1 MPSTYTQHAVGK
13 SADPRGAEN
22 PLDTVARSLAHT
34 VLVRLKCLKSLDN
47 SPNTGYRF
55 LIVNVGSHIG
65 QYRILRKIGA
75 GGMGTVYLGEHILLG
90 RKAAIKTLLP
100 SLSVHQEIVER
111 FFTEARATSAITD
124 HGVVQIFD
132 FGYHV
137 DGTAYIVMELLEGES
152 LQQRIDRLGKLA
164 PSEALRIARQ
174 VSGSLAAAHAC
185 EIIHRDL
192 KPENIYLIADG
203 EAQGGERTKILDFGI
218 CKLGTDNGDAS
229 LTQSGTTMG
238 TPVYMSPEQCRG
250 AGKVDCRSDI
260 YALGCVLFHMVAGRP
275 PFECEG
281 AGEFIVAHLQED
293 PPSPSVFV
301 DDLPELVD
309 GLILRCLEKSAD
321 DRFQTMTELQH
332 ALEYVLARISAT
344 NIAIP
349 VVPPVMPIAAGY
361 RSSYDLNIGTA
372 MPPRAYASP
381 GGEPHM
387 RGTETSKQPK
397 RRKASSSKLRAKDA
411 TPPPR
416 SARGSQPQAVQT
428 SAGTPKSV
436 RAASAGGG
444 KPPSR
449 PGTEAIQSG
458 GEWFV
463 DSNPR
468 LSTPNIAI
476 DDDLD
481 NPHVTRLRPR
491 KKTAVAIVLFGLA
504 TALIATWVMTR
515 GDDAV
520 ASSEPI
526 ETAPIGAPITAPVVA
541 EPGPAKTVADERVAA
556 APIAV
561 EPVAAI
567 EPLAADPVAVAP
579 ATPTLDHKDA
589 AAASKAA
596 AKTAAN
602 AATPTKN
609 VRAKA
614 KPQKRPA
621 SRPSITTSK
630 PKATDAA
637 TVPAEDLYDTR

>member
-1 MPSTYTQHAVGK
+1 M
-13 SADPRGAEN
+13 
-22 PLDTVARSLAHT
+22 
-34 VLVRLKCLKSLDN
+34 
-47 SPNTGYRF
+47 
-55 LIVNVGSHIG
+55 NVGSHIG

-100 SLSVHQEIVER
+100 SLSVHPEIVER

-152 LQQRIDRLGKLA
+152 LQTRIDRLGKLA
-164 PSEALRIARQ
+164 ASEALRIARQ

-203 EAQGGERTKILDFGI
+203 EAQSGERTKILDFGI
-218 CKLGTDNGDAS
+218 CKLGTESGDAS

-250 AGKVDCRSDI
+250 AGKVDPRSDV

-275 PFECEG
+275 PFEREG
-281 AGEFIVAHLQED
+281 AGEFIVAHLQEE
-293 PPSPSVFV
+293 PPAPSTFV

-309 GLILRCLEKSAD
+309 GLILRCLEKSPD

-332 ALEYVLARISAT
+332 ALEYVLARISST

-349 VVPPVMPIAAGY
+349 VVPPRMPIAAGF
-361 RSSYDLNIGTA
+361 RSSYDLNAGT
-372 MPPRAYASP
+372 PIPTHAYASP
-381 GGEPHM
+381 GGEPSVLVTAG
-387 RGTETSKQPK
+387 GTKQAK
-397 RRKASSSKLRAKDA
+397 RRKSNSSKASST

-416 SARGSQPQAVQT
+416 AARGSQPQAMQT

-436 RAASAGGG
+436 RAASSSGAACA
-444 KPPSR
+444 R
-449 PGTEAIQSG
+449 TDAIQSG

-463 DSNPR
+463 ESDPR
-468 LSTPNIAI
+468 ISTPGVAL
-476 DDDLD
+476 DDELD
-481 NPHVTRLRPR
+481 DSRVTRPRPPSR
-491 KKTAVAIVLFGLA
+491 AAVAIVLLGLA
-504 TALIATWVMTR
+504 AALVATWVMTS
-515 GDDAV
+515 GDEAV
-520 ASSEPI
+520 ASSQPI
-526 ETAPIGAPITAPVVA
+526 EISPITAPAAAPVVA
-541 EPGPAKTVADERVAA
+541 EPGPARTVVVEPVV
-556 APIAV
+556 V
-561 EPVAAI
+561 EPVADA
-567 EPLAADPVAVAP
+567 
-579 ATPTLDHKDA
+579 TLDHSEA

-596 AKTAAN
+596 AKKAAD
-602 AATPTKN
+602 AARPTRN

-614 KPQKRPA
+614 R
-621 SRPSITTSK
+621 RPSITVSK
-630 PKATDAA
+630 PRPAPATA
-637 TVPAEDLYDTR
+637 PAEDLYDTR